1 MGANEVIFYLLGLL
15 SLIFGVLTVSSTRIF
30 RTAIYLLF
38 TLMSVAGIYF
48 YFDFQFIA
56 VVQIIVYVG
65 GIVVLII
72 FSLFL
77 TQHAGVNLS
86 KPNIGKVIWSV
97 LAALFGLGF
106 TYNIIA
112 NNKFVPRNNGELEA
126 SVANIGRQLLSID
139 QYGYILSF
147 EVISILLLAAMI
159 GCIVVAMKEKEVAA

>member
-86 KPNIGKVIWSV
+86 KPNIGKV
-97 LAALFGLGF
+97 
-106 TYNIIA
+106 
-112 NNKFVPRNNGELEA
+112 
-126 SVANIGRQLLSID
+126 
-139 QYGYILSF
+139 
-147 EVISILLLAAMI
+147 
-159 GCIVVAMKEKEVAA
+159 